1 MTGPLTILHVD
12 DEADIREVASIAL
25 ELDPDVVLTSADS
38 GEAALGLLAEGL
50 RPDVILLDVMMPR
63 LDGPGTLRRLRALP
77 GLESTPV
84 IFMTARAQSGE
95 LGAWL
100 ALGALGVIVKPFDP
114 MDLARQVRH
123 LLAGA
128 SA

>member
-1 MTGPLTILHVD
+1 MSGPLVILHVD
-12 DEADIREVASIAL
+12 DEADIREVAAMAL
-25 ELDPDVVLTSADS
+25 ELDPEVALTSAGS
-38 GEAALGLLAEGL
+38 GEAALERLAEGL

-63 LDGPGTLRRLRALP
+63 LDGPGTLRRLRELP
-77 GLESTPV
+77 GLEDTPV

-100 ALGALGVIVKPFDP
+100 ALGARGVIVKPFDP
-114 MDLARQVRH
+114 MELARQVRD

-128 SA
+128 DV

>member
-1 MTGPLTILHVD
+1 MSGPLAILHVD
-12 DEADIREVASIAL
+12 DEADIREVAAIAL
-25 ELDPDVVLTSADS
+25 ELDPGVLLTSAGS
-38 GEAALGLLAEGL
+38 GEAALELMAEGL

-77 GLESTPV
+77 GLEATPV

-95 LGAWL
+95 QGAWL

-114 MDLARQVRH
+114 MNLARQVRD
-123 LLAGA
+123 LLARA
-128 SA
+128 DA